1 MKNTIKIYYILIF
14 TSFIILSC
22 GPIDPSEKGFYKL
35 SETKPYRFDK
45 GGIVETWDQGK
56 EYYDKSC
63 SAIGRWKMDGAI
75 VVIEGVYNPNCPWM
89 TERNGRF
96 RIDGE
101 YLWRE

>member
-1 MKNTIKIYYILIF
+1 MKMSIKTYLISSVCSIF
-14 TSFIILSC
+14 FISC
-22 GPIDPSEKGFYKL
+22 GPIDPSVKAFYKL
-35 SETKPYRFDK
+35 SETKPYKFDK

-56 EYYDKSC
+56 EYYDISC
-63 SAIGRWKMDGAI
+63 RATGRWKMDGDI
-75 VVIEGVYNPNCPWM
+75 IVIEGVFNPNCPWM